1 MKKGRLKT
9 GKQVFRRP
17 LRLHQALFKT
27 AIGKTSQMKAESI
40 RPRPLSRI
48 DVNPS

>member
-17 LRLHQALFKT
+17 LNMIRMLNYRCLLLFYVLNKTRLRKVWG
-27 AIGKTSQMKAESI
+27 IY
-40 RPRPLSRI
+40 
-48 DVNPS
+48 